1 VRLAHLNWAS
11 IIFGS
16 GAGLFT
22 SLLLFAVSFGLG
34 GSTVVQIM
42 IQFFGFFVAGFV
54 AGRFSLV
61 EPTLSGGLAALT
73 LFFGIT
79 AVTIGGTGLNVV
91 GIVVLGMVAAF
102 IGTLGGGV
110 GHGRQKD

>member
-1 VRLAHLNWAS
+1 VRLSHLNWAS

-34 GSTVVQIM
+34 ANAFVQVI
-42 IQFFGFFVAGFV
+42 IQFIGFFVAGFT
-54 AGRFSLV
+54 AGRFALV
-61 EPTLSGGLAALT
+61 DPTLSGGMAALI

-79 AVTIGGTGLNVV
+79 VVTVGGSGLNIV
-91 GIVVLGMVAAF
+91 GIVFLGMISAF
-102 IGTLGGGV
+102 IGTFAGGV
-110 GHGRQKD
+110 GHSRQKD